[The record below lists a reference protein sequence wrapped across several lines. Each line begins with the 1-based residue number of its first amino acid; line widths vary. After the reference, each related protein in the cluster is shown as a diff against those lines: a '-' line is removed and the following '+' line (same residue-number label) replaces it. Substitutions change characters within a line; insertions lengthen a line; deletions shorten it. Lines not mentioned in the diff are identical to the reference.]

1 MQQTRT
7 TSRSGNAAGRDVSSV
22 IRIGVVRGDLIVNEQ
37 ASLDAL
43 ARVQRQMLETLV
55 DIKTEMFRRKGKR

>member
-1 MQQTRT
+1 M
-7 TSRSGNAAGRDVSSV
+7 SSV